1 MQLNVAIQ
9 DGVGILGYTV
19 LSVVHPNHPCLW
31 MPTSTSKFFIE
42 KVRYLTAD
50 DCAPLIRL
58 A

>member
-19 LSVVHPNHPCLW
+19 FSVVHPNHPCLW

-50 DCAPLIRL
+50 DCAP
-58 A
+58 